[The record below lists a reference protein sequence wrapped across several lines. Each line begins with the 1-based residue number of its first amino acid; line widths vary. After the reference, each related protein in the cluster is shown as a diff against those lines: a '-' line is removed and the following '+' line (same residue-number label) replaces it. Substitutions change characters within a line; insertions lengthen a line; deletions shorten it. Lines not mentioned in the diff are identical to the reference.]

1 VIDFGALPPE
11 INSARMYAGPGP
23 ASLSMAA
30 VAWTSLATELHTA
43 ASSYRSLI
51 AGLTTG
57 RWLGPTS
64 LTMASAFGPYVAWM
78 SGAAARAEEAS
89 SHATLAVEIYEAAFA
104 MTVPPPVVTA
114 NRVQLATLTSTN
126 FFGQN
131 TAAIAAN
138 EAEYAE
144 MWAQD
149 AAAMYQYAGNSVAVC
164 DVTPF
169 NLPPKVTDD
178 AGLVAQSNA
187 VGQATAAT
195 GLQHA
200 DLANLVSQVP
210 TTMQALTTPGADTVS
225 TGTSSAVSDTLSSFM
240 TQLPNYL
247 PQYLNAGATPLYGMS
262 SVLSM
267 AQTAQGMANTAAQ
280 AAAGAAQGAASG
292 AASVATAL
300 PNIGS
305 GVMGSLG
312 TAAHLGPM
320 AVPSAWTSVIPQTPM
335 AAAALPN
342 ISVGG
347 SSIPNMLGGLPMAR
361 GTAPR
366 TPPVPRYGLIPT
378 AMARPFA
385 AG

>member
-1 VIDFGALPPE
+1 MDFGALPPE

-23 ASLSMAA
+23 ASLTMAA
-30 VAWTSLATELHTA
+30 VAWTNLATELHSA
-43 ASSYRSLI
+43 AGSYRSLI

-78 SGAAARAEEAS
+78 SGAAARAEEAA

-114 NRVQLATLTSTN
+114 NRIQLATLMSTN

-131 TAAIAAN
+131 SAAIAAN
-138 EAEYAE
+138 EAEYGE

-164 DVTPF
+164 DVSQF
-169 NLPPKVTDD
+169 NIPPKVTDD
-178 AGLVAQSNA
+178 SGLVAQSNA
-187 VGQATAAT
+187 VSQAAAAT

-210 TTMQALTTPGADTVS
+210 TTMQSLTTPATSTVS
-225 TGTSSAVSDTLSSFM
+225 TGTSTAVSDTL
-240 TQLPNYL
+240 TNLAAQVPNWLPN
-247 PQYLNAGATPLYGMS
+247 YLNAGATPLYGMS

-267 AQTAQGMANTAAQ
+267 AQTAQGMARTAAES
-280 AAAGAAQGAASG
+280 AAAAAQGAASG
-292 AASVATAL
+292 AASAASAL

-305 GVMGSLG
+305 GVIGSLG

-320 AVPSAWTSVIPQTPM
+320 SVPTAWTSVIPNAPM
-335 AAAALPN
+335 AASALPN
-342 ISVGG
+342 IALNG
-347 SSIPNMLGGLPMAR
+347 SSMPNMLGGLPMAR

>member
-1 VIDFGALPPE
+1 MDFGALPPE

-23 ASLSMAA
+23 ASMAMA
-30 VAWTSLATELHTA
+30 GVAWTNLATELHSA

-51 AGLTTG
+51 SGLTTG

-78 SGAAARAEEAS
+78 SGAAARAEEAA

-114 NRVQLATLTSTN
+114 NRVQLATLMSTN

-131 TAAIAAN
+131 SAAIAVN
-138 EAEYAE
+138 EAEYGE

-164 DVTPF
+164 DVSQF

-178 AGLVAQSNA
+178 TGLVAQSNA
-187 VGQATAAT
+187 VTQASAAT

-210 TTMQALTTPGADTVS
+210 TTMQSLTTPGTSTVS
-225 TGTSSAVSDTLSSFM
+225 TGTSTAVSDTLTNLAS
-240 TQLPNYL
+240 QVPNWLPN
-247 PQYLNAGATPLYGMS
+247 YLNAGATPLYGMS

-267 AQTAQGMANTAAQ
+267 AQTAQGMARTAAES
-280 AAAGAAQGAASG
+280 AAAAAQGAASG
-292 AASVATAL
+292 AASAASAL
-300 PNIGS
+300 PSIGS

-320 AVPSAWTSVIPQTPM
+320 AVPAAWTSVIPNAPM

-342 ISVGG
+342 IALNG
-347 SSIPNMLGGLPMAR
+347 SSMPNMLGGLPMAR